1 MLTELRKIINRN
13 PGHCNKELETIKRN
27 QSKLDNLI
35 AKIKT
40 NLEAMSS
47 RLNNTE
53 EWVSD
58 LEDRIMEI
66 NHNSKQKDQK
76 KKKKQWDNINM
87 SA

>member
-1 MLTELRKIINRN
+1 MLKELRKIIDRN
-13 PGHCNKELETIKRN
+13 PDHCNKELKTIKRN

-58 LEDRIMEI
+58 LQERIMEI
-66 NHNSKQKDQK
+66 NHNSRQKDK
-76 KKKKQWDNINM
+76 KKKKSNGII
-87 SA
+87 

>member
-53 EWVSD
+53 E
-58 LEDRIMEI
+58 
-66 NHNSKQKDQK
+66 
-76 KKKKQWDNINM
+76 
-87 SA
+87 

>member
-1 MLTELRKIINRN
+1 MLTELRKIIDRN
-13 PGHCNKELETIKRN
+13 PDHCNKELETLKRI

-53 EWVSD
+53 E
-58 LEDRIMEI
+58 
-66 NHNSKQKDQK
+66 
-76 KKKKQWDNINM
+76 
-87 SA
+87 